1 GRRTMSVS
9 RINLPRLSGESIAA
23 KPAKGFGI
31 DGNDSPPPLGGVGLG
46 SAWATGCAAAKV
58 DRVGRTVA
66 LTNSNNSALAP
77 ARTSGDRKTV
87 IGRYSCHR
95 LGAGPRPRS
104 A

>member
-1 GRRTMSVS
+1 MSVS

-31 DGNDSPPPLGGVGLG
+31 DGNDGPPPLGGGVGLG
-46 SAWATGCAAAKV
+46 SIWAIGCAAATEKT
-58 DRVGRTVA
+58 DGRNVA
-66 LTNSNNSALAP
+66 LTTSNSSALAA

-87 IGRYSCHR
+87 MGRHSSRR
-95 LGAGPRPRS
+95 LGAVHRPRS